1 MAAAP
6 LLVASRPLALD
17 TVSEA
22 AEFFQSQL
30 GRDGAAEYIKGML
43 SCLTPS
49 MATSGPTP
57 GSVSGPVPPPP
68 PTAAPGSNFTNGAS
82 LKRSRIEE
90 ESPVTA
96 ADHDAFSIDTLLVRD
111 VTDSLPMTTVLQIPE
126 EVTLISFIIG
136 KGGCNLSLIT
146 SLTGCKIQIEK
157 LGTRPTDSIRHIMF
171 LGTVAST
178 FQAVV
183 QVSGFLRPSIVFV
196 IVLLVVCY
204 SQILQRASTYG
215 NASALEHTKIVVP
228 NEMVSRIIGKAG
240 SEIKKLTELSGVQK
254 IDVGRSCFLSALLC

>member
-43 SCLTPS
+43 SCITPS
-49 MATSGPTP
+49 MATSGPTL
-57 GSVSGPVPPPP
+57 VPPPP

-183 QVSGFLRPSIVFV
+183 QVSRFLRPSIVFF